1 MRLHKHTNKTWHSL
15 ILIIRVYCFAGIG
28 EGVMGTDPSSGR
40 VKKRSSCSQY
50 LARHGSGQE
59 HCLEKR
65 NWQSLGVLLFIFF
78 FFAHTQLYTLHF
90 LSIVHG
96 VESIISAYH
105 GVTPWLYLLHTNPFI
120 FTILGEP
127 RWNMRLQ

>member
-28 EGVMGTDPSSGR
+28 EGVMEIDPSSGR

-50 LARHGSGQE
+50 LAKHGSGQE

-65 NWQSLGVLLFIFF
+65 NWQSLGVHLFYFSPPSPI
-78 FFAHTQLYTLHF
+78 
-90 LSIVHG
+90 
-96 VESIISAYH
+96 
-105 GVTPWLYLLHTNPFI
+105 PNLHTSF
-120 FTILGEP
+120 LVYCS
-127 RWNMRLQ
+127 WC